1 VLEQLMTLAVAAAAT
16 ASAAAPPPVCIAPDG
31 ARIRLELAIS
41 REERGL
47 GLMFRDTLPADS
59 GMLFLFTEDD
69 RHPFWMKDTF
79 IPLDL
84 VWLDPAGKVVDVKAG
99 VQPCRR
105 DPCPSYTPAGK
116 GRAVLEVNA
125 GFAAAHGI
133 AAGAQVRCENV
144 PEYPVKG
151 PVK

>member
-1 VLEQLMTLAVAAAAT
+1 VIVPFVTLFLAAGAAAAAT
-16 ASAAAPPPVCIAPDG
+16 PPPVCTAPDG

-41 REERGL
+41 PEERAM
-47 GLMFRDTLPADS
+47 GLMFRDALAADA
-59 GMLFLFTEDD
+59 GMLFVFPEDD

-84 VWLDPAGKVVDVKAG
+84 VWLDAQGKVVDVRAG

-105 DPCPSYTPAGK
+105 DPCPSYTALAA

-125 GFAAAHGI
+125 GFAAKHSI
-133 AAGAQVRCENV
+133 AVGARIRCENV
-144 PEYPVKG
+144 PEFPARDGGK
-151 PVK
+151 